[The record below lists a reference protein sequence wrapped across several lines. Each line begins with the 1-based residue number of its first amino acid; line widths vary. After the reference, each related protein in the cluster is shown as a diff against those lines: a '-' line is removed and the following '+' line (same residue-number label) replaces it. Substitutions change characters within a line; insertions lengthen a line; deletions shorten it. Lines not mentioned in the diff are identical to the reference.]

1 LQDTSFNG
9 VEHDDLEDLFEN
21 APCGYLSLGTDARI
35 RRCNN
40 TFGRWLGF
48 DPASLVG
55 KRFPDLLT
63 IAGKIYFE
71 THFAPLLKMQ
81 GFFDEVALDIAT
93 EAEPLPVLVNA
104 VQRDAAGGA
113 PSFIRVTV
121 FKATDRRR
129 YERELLEA
137 RRRADEANAEL
148 ARLNQDLEQRVT
160 DEVTS
165 RMQAEE
171 ALRQA
176 QKMEAI
182 GQLTGG
188 IAHDFNNMLASVI
201 GGLNLTQRRLSRGD
215 LDVDKFIEGAL
226 ESAYR
231 AARLTQRLL
240 QFSRQSPLEPVALDV
255 NKLTSGMSDLLARTL
270 GETIHVETV
279 LSAGLWNA
287 KADPGQLENVVLN
300 LAVNARDAMPDG
312 GNLTIETSNTFVD
325 EAYASDNEM
334 VEGQYVL
341 IAVTD
346 TGHGMPADVLAK
358 VFDPFFTTKP
368 VGKGT
373 GLGMS
378 QVYGFAKQSGGHVK
392 IYSEVDHGTTVK
404 LYLPRQVGTAT
415 SVARPKAELAPS
427 GGSETVLVVED
438 EDRVRNFAAEALREL
453 GYNVLEAGDGPAAL
467 AVLQSERDTALL
479 FTDVVMPGMTGRE
492 LADHA
497 VSSRP
502 ELKVL
507 YSTGYTRNAIVHNG
521 VVDAGTNFLQKPY
534 SLNDLAR
541 KVRAVLDGN
550 SLKKVEEKLLF

>member
-1 LQDTSFNG
+1 
-9 VEHDDLEDLFEN
+9 
-21 APCGYLSLGTDARI
+21 
-35 RRCNN
+35 
-40 TFGRWLGF
+40 
-48 DPASLVG
+48 
-55 KRFPDLLT
+55 
-63 IAGKIYFE
+63 
-71 THFAPLLKMQ
+71 MQ

-93 EAEPLPVLVNA
+93 SGEPLPVLVNA
-104 VQRDAAGGA
+104 VQRDVTAGAAA
-113 PSFIRVTV
+113 FIRVTV

-137 RRRADEANAEL
+137 RRAADTASAEL
-148 ARLNQDLEQRVT
+148 AQLNQALEQRVT

-188 IAHDFNNMLASVI
+188 IAHDFNNMLAGVI
-201 GGLNLTQRRLSRGD
+201 GALNLTQRRLSRGD

-226 ESAYR
+226 DSAYR
-231 AARLTQRLL
+231 AAALTQRLL
-240 QFSRQSPLEPVALDV
+240 QFSRQSPLEPVALDI
-255 NKLTSGMSDLLARTL
+255 NRLTSGMSDLLTRTL
-270 GETIHVETV
+270 GETVHVETV

-287 KADPGQLENVVLN
+287 KADPVQLENVILN
-300 LAVNARDAMPDG
+300 LAVNARDAMPGG
-312 GNLTIETSNTFVD
+312 GNLTIETSNAFVD
-325 EAYASDNEM
+325 ESYASDNEM
-334 VEGQYVL
+334 DEGQYVL

-404 LYLPRQVGTAT
+404 LYLPRHVGLAA
-415 SVARPKAELAPS
+415 SAGRPRAELAPI
-427 GGSETVLVVED
+427 GGQETILVVED
-438 EDRVRNFAAEALREL
+438 EERVRNFAVEALGEL
-453 GYNVLEAGDGPAAL
+453 GYK
-467 AVLQSERDTALL
+467 VLQSGEGQSALDLLRANPATALL

-492 LADHA
+492 LADQA
-497 VSSRP
+497 VALRP
-502 ELKVL
+502 DLQVL
-507 YSTGYTRNAIVHNG
+507 FS
-521 VVDAGTNFLQKPY
+521 
-534 SLNDLAR
+534 
-541 KVRAVLDGN
+541 
-550 SLKKVEEKLLF
+550 

>member
-1 LQDTSFNG
+1 MPSLPPIGAED
-9 VEHDDLEDLFEN
+9 DDLEDLFEN
-21 APCGYLSLGTDARI
+21 APCGYLSLGADARI
-35 RRCNN
+35 QRCNR
-40 TFGRWLGF
+40 TFGRWLDI
-48 DPASLVG
+48 DPQSLIG

-71 THFAPLLKMQ
+71 THFAPLLQMQ

-93 EAEPLPVLVNA
+93 RAEPIPVLVNA
-104 VQRDAAGGA
+104 VQRGPVGDARA
-113 PSFIRVTV
+113 FIRVTV

-129 YERELLEA
+129 YERQLLEA
-137 RRRADEANAEL
+137 RRQADSAGAEL
-148 ARLNQDLEQRVT
+148 ARLIQELEQRVT

-188 IAHDFNNMLASVI
+188 IAHDFNNMLAGVI
-201 GGLNLTQRRLSRGD
+201 GALNLIQRRLRRGD

-226 ESAYR
+226 DSAYR
-231 AARLTQRLL
+231 AAGLTQRLL
-240 QFSRQSPLEPVALDV
+240 QFSRQSPLEPVTLDV
-255 NKLTSGMSDLLARTL
+255 NKLTSGMSDLLSRTL

-279 LSAGLWNA
+279 LAAGLWNA
-287 KADPGQLENVVLN
+287 KADPSQLENVILN

-312 GNLTIETSNTFVD
+312 GNLTIETSNAYVD
-325 EAYASDNEM
+325 DRYARDNQM
-334 VEGQYVL
+334 TEGQYVL

-346 TGHGMPADVLAK
+346 TGQGMTADVLAK

-368 VGKGT
+368 LGKGT

-392 IYSEVDHGTTVK
+392 IYSEVGHGTTVK
-404 LYLPRQVGTAT
+404 LYLPRQIGAAT
-415 SVARPKAELAPS
+415 IVERPKAELAPR
-427 GGSETVLVVED
+427 GGTETILVVED
-438 EDRVRNFAAEALREL
+438 DERVRNFAVEALHEL
-453 GYNVLEAGDGPAAL
+453 GYTVLEAMDGRSAL
-467 AVLQSERDTALL
+467 ELMQANSEIALL

-492 LADHA
+492 LANKA
-497 VSSRP
+497 VQLHRS
-502 ELKVL
+502 LKL
-507 YSTGYTRNAIVHNG
+507 LFSTGYTRNAIVHNG

-541 KVRAVLDGN
+541 RIRRVLDADGP
-550 SLKKVEEKLLF
+550 STPG

>member
-1 LQDTSFNG
+1 MPSLPPIGAED
-9 VEHDDLEDLFEN
+9 DDLEDLFEN
-21 APCGYLSLGTDARI
+21 APCGYLSLGADARI
-35 RRCNN
+35 QRCNR
-40 TFGRWLGF
+40 TFGRWLDI
-48 DPASLVG
+48 DPQSLIG

-71 THFAPLLKMQ
+71 THFAPLLQMQ

-93 EAEPLPVLVNA
+93 RAEPIPVLVNA
-104 VQRDAAGGA
+104 VQRGPVGDARA
-113 PSFIRVTV
+113 FIRVTV

-129 YERELLEA
+129 YERQLLEA
-137 RRRADEANAEL
+137 RRQADSAGAEL
-148 ARLNQDLEQRVT
+148 ARLIQELEQRVT

-188 IAHDFNNMLASVI
+188 IAHDFNNMLAGVI
-201 GGLNLTQRRLSRGD
+201 GALNLIQRRLRRGD

-226 ESAYR
+226 DSAYR
-231 AARLTQRLL
+231 AAGLTQRLL
-240 QFSRQSPLEPVALDV
+240 QFSRQSPLEPVTLDV
-255 NKLTSGMSDLLARTL
+255 NKLTSGMSDLLSRTL

-279 LSAGLWNA
+279 LAAGLWNA
-287 KADPGQLENVVLN
+287 KADPSQLENVILN

-312 GNLTIETSNTFVD
+312 GNLTIETSNAYVD
-325 EAYASDNEM
+325 DRYARDNQM
-334 VEGQYVL
+334 TEGQYVL

-346 TGHGMPADVLAK
+346 TGQGMTADVLAK

-368 VGKGT
+368 LGKGT

-392 IYSEVDHGTTVK
+392 IYSEVGHGTTVK
-404 LYLPRQVGTAT
+404 LYLPRQIGAAT
-415 SVARPKAELAPS
+415 IVERPKAELAPR
-427 GGSETVLVVED
+427 GGTETILVVED
-438 EDRVRNFAAEALREL
+438 DERVRNFAVEALHEL
-453 GYNVLEAGDGPAAL
+453 GYTVLEAMDGRSAL
-467 AVLQSERDTALL
+467 ELMQANSEIALL

-492 LADHA
+492 LANKA
-497 VSSRP
+497 VQLHRS
-502 ELKVL
+502 LKL
-507 YSTGYTRNAIVHNG
+507 LFSTGYTRNAIVHNG

-541 KVRAVLDGN
+541 KIRRILDAGGP
-550 SLKKVEEKLLF
+550 STPG

>member
-1 LQDTSFNG
+1 MPSLPPIGAED
-9 VEHDDLEDLFEN
+9 DDLEDLFEN
-21 APCGYLSLGTDARI
+21 APCGYLSLGADARI
-35 RRCNN
+35 QRCNR
-40 TFGRWLGF
+40 TFGRWLDI
-48 DPASLVG
+48 DPQSLIG

-63 IAGKIYFE
+63 MAGKIYFE
-71 THFAPLLKMQ
+71 THFAPLLQMQ

-93 EAEPLPVLVNA
+93 RAEPIPVLVNA
-104 VQRDAAGGA
+104 VQRGPVGDARA
-113 PSFIRVTV
+113 FIRVTV

-129 YERELLEA
+129 YERQLLEA
-137 RRRADEANAEL
+137 RRQADSAGAEL
-148 ARLNQDLEQRVT
+148 ARLIQELEQRVT

-188 IAHDFNNMLASVI
+188 IAHDFNNMLAGVI
-201 GGLNLTQRRLSRGD
+201 GALNLIQRRLRRGD

-226 ESAYR
+226 DSAYR
-231 AARLTQRLL
+231 AAGLTQRLL
-240 QFSRQSPLEPVALDV
+240 QFSRQSPLEPVTLDV
-255 NKLTSGMSDLLARTL
+255 NKLTSGMSDLLSRTL

-279 LSAGLWNA
+279 LAAGLWNA
-287 KADPGQLENVVLN
+287 KADPSQLENVILN

-312 GNLTIETSNTFVD
+312 GNLTIETSNAYVD
-325 EAYASDNEM
+325 DRYARDNQM
-334 VEGQYVL
+334 TEGQYVL

-346 TGHGMPADVLAK
+346 TGQGMTADVLAK

-368 VGKGT
+368 LGKGT

-392 IYSEVDHGTTVK
+392 IYSEVGHGTTVK
-404 LYLPRQVGTAT
+404 LYLPRQIGAAT
-415 SVARPKAELAPS
+415 IVERPKAELAPR
-427 GGSETVLVVED
+427 GGTETILVVED
-438 EDRVRNFAAEALREL
+438 DERVRNFAVEALHEL
-453 GYNVLEAGDGPAAL
+453 GYTVLEAMDGRSAL
-467 AVLQSERDTALL
+467 ELMQANSEIALL

-492 LADHA
+492 LANKA
-497 VSSRP
+497 VQLHRS
-502 ELKVL
+502 LKL
-507 YSTGYTRNAIVHNG
+507 LFSTGYTRNAIVHNG

-541 KVRAVLDGN
+541 KIRRILDAGGP
-550 SLKKVEEKLLF
+550 STPG

>member
-1 LQDTSFNG
+1 MTG
-9 VEHDDLEDLFEN
+9 VESDDLEDLFEN
-21 APCGYLSLGTDARI
+21 APCGYLSLGPDARI
-35 RRCNN
+35 HRCNH
-40 TFGRWLGF
+40 TFGRWIGVDAVGLI
-48 DPASLVG
+48 G

-104 VQRDAAGGA
+104 VQRDAAGDA
-113 PSFIRVTV
+113 PAFIRVTV

-129 YERELLEA
+129 YERELLDA
-137 RRRADEANAEL
+137 RQRADEASAEL
-148 ARLNQDLEQRVT
+148 ARLNQALEQRVT

-188 IAHDFNNMLASVI
+188 IAHDFNNMLAGVI
-201 GGLNLTQRRLSRGD
+201 GALNLTQRRLSRGD

-226 ESAYR
+226 DSAYR
-231 AARLTQRLL
+231 AAQLTQRLL

-255 NKLTSGMSDLLARTL
+255 NKLTSGMSELLARTL

-287 KADPGQLENVVLN
+287 KADPGQLENVILN
-300 LAVNARDAMPDG
+300 LAVNARDAMPEG
-312 GNLTIETSNTFVD
+312 GNLTIETSNAFVD
-325 EAYASDNEM
+325 EVYAADNQL

-346 TGHGMPADVLAK
+346 SGHGMPAEVMAK

-392 IYSEVDHGTTVK
+392 IYSEVGHGTTVK
-404 LYLPRQVGTAT
+404 LYLPRQVGAAT
-415 SVARPKAELAPS
+415 SISRPKAELAPT
-427 GGSETVLVVED
+427 GGIETILVVED
-438 EDRVRNFAAEALREL
+438 EERVRNFAAEALREV
-453 GYNVLEAGDGPAAL
+453 GYTVLEAVDGQHAL
-467 AVLQSERDTALL
+467 AMLQANLDTALL

-492 LADHA
+492 LADQA
-497 VSSRP
+497 LDRRP
-502 ELKVL
+502 DLKVL

-541 KVRAVLDGN
+541 KVRAVLDGG
-550 SLKKVEEKLLF
+550 

>member
-1 LQDTSFNG
+1 LPSLPPIGAED
-9 VEHDDLEDLFEN
+9 DDLEDLFEN
-21 APCGYLSLGTDARI
+21 APCGYLSLGADARI
-35 RRCNN
+35 QRCNR
-40 TFGRWLGF
+40 TFGRWLDI
-48 DPASLVG
+48 DPQSLIG

-71 THFAPLLKMQ
+71 THFAPLLQMQ

-93 EAEPLPVLVNA
+93 RAEPIPVLVNA
-104 VQRDAAGGA
+104 VQRGPVGDARA
-113 PSFIRVTV
+113 FIRVTV

-129 YERELLEA
+129 YERQLLEA
-137 RRRADEANAEL
+137 RRQADSAGAEL
-148 ARLNQDLEQRVT
+148 ARLIQELEQRVT

-188 IAHDFNNMLASVI
+188 IAHDFNNMLAGVI
-201 GGLNLTQRRLSRGD
+201 GALNLIQRRLSRGD

-226 ESAYR
+226 DSAYR
-231 AARLTQRLL
+231 AAGLTQRLL
-240 QFSRQSPLEPVALDV
+240 QFSRQSPLEPVTLDV
-255 NKLTSGMSDLLARTL
+255 NKLTSGMSDLLSRTL

-279 LSAGLWNA
+279 LAAGLWNA
-287 KADPGQLENVVLN
+287 KADPSQLENVILN

-312 GNLTIETSNTFVD
+312 GNLTIETSNAYVD
-325 EAYASDNEM
+325 DRYARDNQM
-334 VEGQYVL
+334 TEGQYVL

-346 TGHGMPADVLAK
+346 TGQGMTADVLAK

-368 VGKGT
+368 LGKGT

-392 IYSEVDHGTTVK
+392 IYSEVGHGTTVK
-404 LYLPRQVGTAT
+404 LYLPRQIGAAT
-415 SVARPKAELAPS
+415 IVERPKAELAPR
-427 GGSETVLVVED
+427 GGTETILVVED
-438 EDRVRNFAAEALREL
+438 DERVRNFAVEALHEL
-453 GYNVLEAGDGPAAL
+453 GYTVLEAMDGRSAL
-467 AVLQSERDTALL
+467 ELMQANSEIALL

-492 LADHA
+492 LANKA
-497 VSSRP
+497 VQLHRS
-502 ELKVL
+502 LKL
-507 YSTGYTRNAIVHNG
+507 LFSTGYTRNAIVHNG

-541 KVRAVLDGN
+541 KIRRILDADGP
-550 SLKKVEEKLLF
+550 STPG

>member
-1 LQDTSFNG
+1 LPDPFSIE

-21 APCGYLSLGTDARI
+21 APCGYLSLAPDARI
-35 RRCNN
+35 HRCNR
-40 TFGRWLGF
+40 TFGRWLGVEA
-48 DPASLVG
+48 ASLVG

-81 GFFDEVALDIAT
+81 GFFDEVALDIVT
-93 EAEPLPVLVNA
+93 ETGPLPVLVNA
-104 VQRDAAGGA
+104 VQREAADDTPA
-113 PSFIRVTV
+113 FIRVTV
-121 FKATDRRR
+121 FKAIDRRR

-148 ARLNQDLEQRVT
+148 ARLNEALEQRVT

-201 GGLNLTQRRLSRGD
+201 GALNLTQRRLTRGD

-226 ESAYR
+226 DSAYR
-231 AARLTQRLL
+231 AAALTQRLL

-255 NKLTSGMSDLLARTL
+255 NKLTAGMSDLLARTL

-287 KADPGQLENVVLN
+287 KADPSQLENVILN
-300 LAVNARDAMPDG
+300 LAVNARDAMPEG
-312 GNLTIETSNTFVD
+312 GNLTIETSNAFVD
-325 EAYASDNEM
+325 EAYAGDNDM
-334 VEGQYVL
+334 AVGQYVL
-341 IAVTD
+341 VAVTD
-346 TGHGMPADVLAK
+346 TGHGMSAEVLTK
-358 VFDPFFTTKP
+358 VFDPFFTTKA

-392 IYSEVDHGTTVK
+392 IYSEVSHGTTVK
-404 LYLPRQVGTAT
+404 LYLPRQVGAAASTGR
-415 SVARPKAELAPS
+415 SRAELAPS
-427 GGSETVLVVED
+427 GGNETILVVED
-438 EDRVRNFAAEALREL
+438 EERVRSFAVEALKEL
-453 GYNVLEAGDGPAAL
+453 GYAVLEASDGHRAL
-467 AVLQSERDTALL
+467 EQLQANPDVAML

-492 LADHA
+492 LADQA
-497 VSSRP
+497 VHHRP
-502 ELKVL
+502 KLKVL

-521 VVDAGTNFLQKPY
+521 VVDAGTHFLQKPY

-541 KVRAVLDGN
+541 KVRVVLDA
-550 SLKKVEEKLLF
+550 

>member
-1 LQDTSFNG
+1 LPSLPPIGAED
-9 VEHDDLEDLFEN
+9 DDLEDLFEN
-21 APCGYLSLGTDARI
+21 APCGYLSLGADARI
-35 RRCNN
+35 QRCNR
-40 TFGRWLGF
+40 TFGRWLDI
-48 DPASLVG
+48 DPQSLIG

-71 THFAPLLKMQ
+71 THFAPLLQMQ

-93 EAEPLPVLVNA
+93 RAEPIPVLVNA
-104 VQRDAAGGA
+104 VQRGPVGDARA
-113 PSFIRVTV
+113 FIRVTV

-129 YERELLEA
+129 YERQLLEA
-137 RRRADEANAEL
+137 RRQADSAGAEL
-148 ARLNQDLEQRVT
+148 ARLIQELEQRVT

-188 IAHDFNNMLASVI
+188 IAHDFNNMLAGVI
-201 GGLNLTQRRLSRGD
+201 GALNLIQRRLRRGD

-226 ESAYR
+226 DSAYR
-231 AARLTQRLL
+231 AAGLTQRLL
-240 QFSRQSPLEPVALDV
+240 QFSRQSPLEPVTLDV
-255 NKLTSGMSDLLARTL
+255 NKLTSGMSDLLSRTL

-279 LSAGLWNA
+279 LAAGLWNA
-287 KADPGQLENVVLN
+287 KADPSQLENVILN

-312 GNLTIETSNTFVD
+312 GNLTIETSNAYVD
-325 EAYASDNEM
+325 DRYARDNQM
-334 VEGQYVL
+334 TEGQYVL

-346 TGHGMPADVLAK
+346 TGQGMTADVLAK

-368 VGKGT
+368 LGKGT

-392 IYSEVDHGTTVK
+392 IYSEVGHGTTVK
-404 LYLPRQVGTAT
+404 LYLPRQIGAAT
-415 SVARPKAELAPS
+415 IVERPKAELAPR
-427 GGSETVLVVED
+427 GGTETILVVED
-438 EDRVRNFAAEALREL
+438 DERVRNFAVEALREL
-453 GYNVLEAGDGPAAL
+453 GYTVLEAMDGRSAL
-467 AVLQSERDTALL
+467 ELMQANSEIALL

-492 LADHA
+492 LANKA
-497 VSSRP
+497 VQLHRS
-502 ELKVL
+502 LKL
-507 YSTGYTRNAIVHNG
+507 LFSTGYTRNAIVHNG

-541 KVRAVLDGN
+541 RIRRVLDADGP
-550 SLKKVEEKLLF
+550 STPG

>member
-1 LQDTSFNG
+1 LPSLPPIGAED
-9 VEHDDLEDLFEN
+9 DDLEDLFEN
-21 APCGYLSLGTDARI
+21 APCGYLSLGADARI
-35 RRCNN
+35 QRCNR
-40 TFGRWLGF
+40 TFGRWLDI
-48 DPASLVG
+48 DPQSLIG

-71 THFAPLLKMQ
+71 THFAPLLQMQ

-93 EAEPLPVLVNA
+93 RAEPIPVLVNA
-104 VQRDAAGGA
+104 VQRGPVGDARA
-113 PSFIRVTV
+113 FIRVTV

-129 YERELLEA
+129 YERQLLEA
-137 RRRADEANAEL
+137 RRQADSAGAEL
-148 ARLNQDLEQRVT
+148 ARLIQELEQRVT

-188 IAHDFNNMLASVI
+188 IAHDFNNMLAGVI
-201 GGLNLTQRRLSRGD
+201 GALNLIQRRLRRGD

-226 ESAYR
+226 DSAYR
-231 AARLTQRLL
+231 AAGLTQRLL
-240 QFSRQSPLEPVALDV
+240 QFSRQSPLEPVTLDV
-255 NKLTSGMSDLLARTL
+255 NKLTSGMSDLLSRTL

-279 LSAGLWNA
+279 LAAGLWNA
-287 KADPGQLENVVLN
+287 KADPSQLENVILN

-312 GNLTIETSNTFVD
+312 GNLTIETSNAYVD
-325 EAYASDNEM
+325 DRYARDNQM
-334 VEGQYVL
+334 TEGQYVL

-346 TGHGMPADVLAK
+346 TGQGMTADVLAK

-368 VGKGT
+368 LGKGT

-392 IYSEVDHGTTVK
+392 IYSEVGHGTTVK
-404 LYLPRQVGTAT
+404 LYLPRQIGAAT
-415 SVARPKAELAPS
+415 IVERPKAELAPR
-427 GGSETVLVVED
+427 GGTETILVVED
-438 EDRVRNFAAEALREL
+438 DERVRNFAVEALHEL
-453 GYNVLEAGDGPAAL
+453 GYTVLEAMDGRSAL
-467 AVLQSERDTALL
+467 ELMQANSEIALL

-492 LADHA
+492 LANKA
-497 VSSRP
+497 VQLHRS
-502 ELKVL
+502 LKL
-507 YSTGYTRNAIVHNG
+507 LFSTGYTRNAIVHNG

-541 KVRAVLDGN
+541 KIRRILDAGGP
-550 SLKKVEEKLLF
+550 STPG

>member
-1 LQDTSFNG
+1 MSRG
-9 VEHDDLEDLFEN
+9 PPEAVEDDDLEDLFEN
-21 APCGYLSLGTDARI
+21 APCGYLSLGADARI
-35 RRCNN
+35 RRCNQ
-40 TFGRWLGF
+40 TFGQWLGV
-48 DPASLVG
+48 DPRSLVG
-55 KRFPDLLT
+55 RRFPDLLT

-93 EAEPLPVLVNA
+93 TAEPLPVLVNA
-104 VQRDAAGGA
+104 IQRGPVGDARA
-113 PSFIRVTV
+113 FIRVTV

-129 YERELLEA
+129 YERQLLEA
-137 RRRADEANAEL
+137 RRQADEASAEL
-148 ARLNQDLEQRVT
+148 ARLNHALEQRVT

-188 IAHDFNNMLASVI
+188 IAHDFNNMLAGVI
-201 GGLNLTQRRLSRGD
+201 GALNLIQRRLSRGD
-215 LDVDKFIEGAL
+215 MDVDKFIEGAL
-226 ESAYR
+226 DSAYR
-231 AARLTQRLL
+231 AAALTQRLL
-240 QFSRQSPLEPVALDV
+240 QFSRRSPLEPVALDV
-255 NKLTSGMSDLLARTL
+255 NKLTSGMSELLARTL

-279 LSAGLWNA
+279 LAAGLWNA
-287 KADPGQLENVVLN
+287 RADPGQLENVILN
-300 LAVNARDAMPDG
+300 LAVNARDAMPEG
-312 GNLTIETSNTFVD
+312 GKLTIETSNAYVD
-325 EAYASDNEM
+325 GTYARDSQM
-334 VEGQYVL
+334 AEGQYVL

-346 TGHGMPADVLAK
+346 TGHGMTADVLAK

-392 IYSEVDHGTTVK
+392 IYSEVGHGTTVK
-404 LYLPRQVGTAT
+404 LYLPRQIGDATA
-415 SVARPKAELAPS
+415 VARPKAEVAPA
-427 GGSETVLVVED
+427 GGGETILVVED
-438 EDRVRNFAAEALREL
+438 DERVRHFTVEALREL
-453 GYNVLEAGDGPAAL
+453 GYRVLEAADGRL
-467 AVLQSERDTALL
+467 AMDVLAGNPDVVLL

-492 LADHA
+492 LADKA
-497 VSSRP
+497 VLKRP
-502 ELKVL
+502 DLKL
-507 YSTGYTRNAIVHNG
+507 LFSTGYTRNAIVHNG

-541 KVRAVLDGN
+541 KVRSVLDA
-550 SLKKVEEKLLF
+550 S

>member
-1 LQDTSFNG
+1 MSSLPPIGAED
-9 VEHDDLEDLFEN
+9 DDLEDLFEN
-21 APCGYLSLGTDARI
+21 APCGYLSLGADARI
-35 RRCNN
+35 QRCNR
-40 TFGRWLGF
+40 TFGRWLDI
-48 DPASLVG
+48 DPQSLIG

-63 IAGKIYFE
+63 IAGQIYFE
-71 THFAPLLKMQ
+71 THFAPLLQMQ

-93 EAEPLPVLVNA
+93 RAEPIPVLVNA
-104 VQRDAAGGA
+104 VQRGPVGDARA
-113 PSFIRVTV
+113 FIRVTV

-129 YERELLEA
+129 YERQLLEA
-137 RRRADEANAEL
+137 RRQADSAGAEL
-148 ARLNQDLEQRVT
+148 ARLIQELEQRVT

-188 IAHDFNNMLASVI
+188 IAHDFNNMLAGVI
-201 GGLNLTQRRLSRGD
+201 GALNLIQRRLRRGD

-226 ESAYR
+226 DSAYR
-231 AARLTQRLL
+231 AAGLTQRLL
-240 QFSRQSPLEPVALDV
+240 QFSRQSPLEPVTLDV
-255 NKLTSGMSDLLARTL
+255 NKLTSGMSDLLSRTL

-279 LSAGLWNA
+279 LAAGLWNA
-287 KADPGQLENVVLN
+287 KADPSQLENVILN

-312 GNLTIETSNTFVD
+312 GNLTIETSNAYVD
-325 EAYASDNEM
+325 DRYARDNQM
-334 VEGQYVL
+334 TEGQYVL

-346 TGHGMPADVLAK
+346 TGQGMTADVLAK

-368 VGKGT
+368 LGKGT

-392 IYSEVDHGTTVK
+392 IYSEVGHGTTVK
-404 LYLPRQVGTAT
+404 LYLPRQIGAAT
-415 SVARPKAELAPS
+415 IVERPKAELAPR
-427 GGSETVLVVED
+427 GGTETILVVED
-438 EDRVRNFAAEALREL
+438 DERVRNFAVEALHEL
-453 GYNVLEAGDGPAAL
+453 GYTVLEAMDGRSAL
-467 AVLQSERDTALL
+467 ELMQANSEIALL

-492 LADHA
+492 LANKA
-497 VSSRP
+497 VQLHRS
-502 ELKVL
+502 LKL
-507 YSTGYTRNAIVHNG
+507 LFSTGYTRNAIVHNG

-541 KVRAVLDGN
+541 KIRRILDAGGP
-550 SLKKVEEKLLF
+550 STPG